1 MIKFRC
7 PCCNR
12 LHQAASNKIGTRL
25 LCSCQETLRVPARSW
40 ESARYRSVG
49 DRLIEISVYGA
60 GGAFL
65 GVCLGLLCL
74 RLVFR
79 LGSMGLWWWGF
90 LAGCA
95 ALGFVA
101 GGLGGERGIEW
112 IGRMIRDRDDAA

>member
-12 LHQAASNKIGTRL
+12 LHEVSRKKIGRKM
-25 LCSCQETLRVPARSW
+25 LCACQETVRVPVESW
-40 ESARYRSVG
+40 GSARYRSVG
-49 DRLIEISVYGA
+49 DRLIELLVYGG

-74 RLVFR
+74 RCISRFNLVW
-79 LGSMGLWWWGF
+79 LGWWGF

-95 ALGFVA
+95 GLGFLA
-101 GGLGGERGIEW
+101 GALGGERGIDC
-112 IGRMIRDRDDAA
+112 IGRLIRDRDSST